1 MPEEPLFDSSVF
13 RGLCSELG
21 NEDAVEVLLA
31 FLGDAPDKMAVM
43 SGTID
48 RPSIKLAAHSIK
60 SSAATFGFA
69 NLAALARGDGGHA
82 IFFGVE
88 AARRAAV
95 GEFFDAGGF
104 DDAAFGGEVAVEDV
118 WAAGFLEGF
127 GDGDDDVLIRSQGDV
142 FEILLERLAGNG
154 DAVAVKQA
162 CIEEDF

>member
-31 FLGDAPDKMAVM
+31 FLGDAPGKMAIM

-69 NLAALARGDGGHA
+69 NLAALARDLETGIEGMSAPQLQDCAGTL
-82 IFFGVE
+82 
-88 AARRAAV
+88 RRAFEKTA
-95 GEFFDAGGF
+95 EFA
-104 DDAAFGGEVAVEDV
+104 
-118 WAAGFLEGF
+118 
-127 GDGDDDVLIRSQGDV
+127 RTN
-142 FEILLERLAGNG
+142 LLQPAY
-154 DAVAVKQA
+154 
-162 CIEEDF
+162 